1 MFDRLE
7 ELLAPPS
14 MDAVDG
20 PSFWT
25 DEHISA
31 ELLTVHLDPADDLAS
46 RKPEFI
52 DRSATW
58 IAASAPPDRYPRLL
72 DLGCGPG
79 LYAER
84 FAAAGYAVTGVDFSR
99 RSIDHARE
107 SARRHGLPI
116 TYLCDDYLS
125 MELPRTHDWAVLI
138 YCDYGVLSAADRQ
151 HLLRKVRAGLRPG
164 GRFLLDVCSPK
175 VFEAF
180 EESRTWAAQD
190 SGFWSAERHLCL
202 EANLR
207 YPDLTTLHRA
217 VVLTRDDVRTYNIW
231 THCFTPESLAAEV
244 EATGF
249 RVLEVL
255 GDVAGTPYAE
265 DSPTIAVLLEG

>member
-1 MFDRLE
+1 MFDRLD
-7 ELLAPPS
+7 ELLAPPP
-14 MDAVDG
+14 MDASDG
-20 PSFWT
+20 PSFWL
-25 DEHISA
+25 DEHISG
-31 ELLTVHLDPADDLAS
+31 ELLQVHLDPDEDLAS
-46 RKPEFI
+46 RKPAFM
-52 DRSATW
+52 DRSVRW
-58 IAASAPPDRYPRLL
+58 IAQAAPPDRYPRLL

-84 FAAAGYAVTGVDFSR
+84 FAAAGYEVTGVDFSR
-99 RSIDHARE
+99 RSIDHARD

-125 MELPRTHDWAVLI
+125 MELPGTHDFAAMI

-217 VVLTRDDVRTYNIW
+217 VVITRDVVRSYNIW
-231 THCFTPESLAAEV
+231 NHCFTRESLVAETAA
-244 EATGF
+244 AGF
-249 RVLEVL
+249 RALEVFS
-255 GDVAGTPYAE
+255 DVSGAPYRE
-265 DSPTIAVLLEG
+265 ESPTIAVLLEK